1 MWIEF
6 PLFLRLCI
14 CWPILKLNSPTFA
27 LKTSESRLSDE
38 VCSQT
43 RGESSGNRFTV
54 HTVMNL
60 IVFLQHCSKRSF
72 SVHRSRK
79 HISCELSSEKLRV
92 SFKHYQKTK
101 RAEPMLLNID
111 SRLEFIGFL
120 SLFSKVT
127 AMHSNNLF
135 L

>member
-1 MWIEF
+1 MDRISSL
-6 PLFLRLCI
+6 PAPVYLLAH
-14 CWPILKLNSPTFA
+14 LKVKNSSTFA

-72 SVHRSRK
+72 FTGQENIFHVNCHQRS
-79 HISCELSSEKLRV
+79 
-92 SFKHYQKTK
+92 
-101 RAEPMLLNID
+101 
-111 SRLEFIGFL
+111 
-120 SLFSKVT
+120 
-127 AMHSNNLF
+127 
-135 L
+135 